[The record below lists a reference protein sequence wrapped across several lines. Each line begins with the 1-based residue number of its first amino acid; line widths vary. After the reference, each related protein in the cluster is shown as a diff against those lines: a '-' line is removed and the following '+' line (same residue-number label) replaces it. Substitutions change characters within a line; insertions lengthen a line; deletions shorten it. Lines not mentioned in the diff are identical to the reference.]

1 MSYTDYLNNI
11 KKLLLENNAKII
23 AHYYVDE
30 QVQRLAEDTGG
41 FVGDSLEMAR
51 YGSMQ
56 SESTL
61 LVAGVRFMGE
71 TAKILNPDKKILM
84 IDMDATCSLDTGC
97 DFNEFKNFCMKND
110 DREVVVY
117 ANTSAKVKSISDWV
131 VTSSIAVPLI
141 EHLTSLGKK
150 LIWAPDKYLGNYVI
164 DSTGADMLLWDGS
177 CIVHEEYK
185 TIELKKMLMKY
196 PNSDV
201 LVHPESPRSIIQLAD
216 TVGSTTKLIEA
227 SRASNK
233 KYIIV
238 ATEKG
243 ILYQM
248 KKYSPDKI
256 FLEAPTEGE
265 GATCKS
271 CGRCP
276 WMNLNTIKK
285 VENVFSSKYNEINL
299 SHDIIAK
306 AKKPIDRMI
315 NFNSAKH
322 TIDKASYGRT

>member
-1 MSYTDYLNNI
+1 MDYKDYLNNI
-11 KKLLLENNAKII
+11 KKLLIENDAKII

-30 QVQRLAEDTGG
+30 QVQRLAEDTSG

-51 YGSMQ
+51 YGAQ
-56 SESTL
+56 QKESTL
-61 LVAGVRFMGE
+61 IVAGVKFMGE
-71 TAKILNPDKKILM
+71 TAKILSPDKKVLM
-84 IDMDATCSLDTGC
+84 LDIEATCSLDTGC
-97 DFNEFKNFCMKND
+97 DFDEFKKFCND
-110 DREVVVY
+110 NNDREVVVY

-164 DSTGADMLLWDGS
+164 DTTGADMLLWDGS

-185 TIELKKMLMKY
+185 TIELKSMMMKY
-196 PNSDV
+196 PDCDV

-227 SRASNK
+227 SKVSKK

-248 KKYSPDKI
+248 KKYAPDKI

-276 WMNLNTIKK
+276 WMNLNIIKK
-285 VENVFSSKYNEINL
+285 VEDVFKTKTNEIIL
-299 SHDIIAK
+299 SHDIIAR

-315 NFNSAKH
+315 NFNLTKNS
-322 TIDKASYGRT
+322 INKAS

>member
-1 MSYTDYLNNI
+1 MSYANHLISI
-11 KKLLLENNAKII
+11 KELLLKNNAKII

-51 YGSMQ
+51 YGSKQ
-56 SESTL
+56 KETTL
-61 LVAGVRFMGE
+61 IVAGVKFMGE
-71 TAKILNPDKKILM
+71 TAKILNPDKKVLM
-84 IDMDATCSLDTGC
+84 LDIEATCSLDTGC
-97 DFNEFKNFCMKND
+97 DYTDFKKFCDANNN
-110 DREVVVY
+110 REVVVY

-131 VTSSIAVPLI
+131 VTSSIAVPLV

-164 DSTGADMLLWDGS
+164 DTTGADMLLWDGS

-185 TIELKKMLMKY
+185 TIELKNMIAKH
-196 PNSDV
+196 PDCDV
-201 LVHPESPRSIIQLAD
+201 LVHPESPRSVIQLAN

-227 SRASNK
+227 SKASKK

-248 KKYSPDKI
+248 KKFSPDKI

-276 WMNLNTIKK
+276 WMNLNIVQKLLD
-285 VENVFSSKYNEINL
+285 VFNAKTNEIIL
-299 SHDIIAK
+299 SRDIIDK

-315 NFNSAKH
+315 NFNLNNK
-322 TIDKASYGRT
+322 INRAS

>member
-1 MSYTDYLNNI
+1 MSYADHLISI
-11 KKLLLENNAKII
+11 KQLLLKNNAKII

-51 YGSMQ
+51 YGSKQ
-56 SESTL
+56 KETTL
-61 LVAGVRFMGE
+61 IVAGVKFMGE
-71 TAKILNPDKKILM
+71 TAKILNPDKKVLM
-84 IDMDATCSLDTGC
+84 LDIEATCSLDTGC
-97 DFNEFKNFCMKND
+97 DYAEFKEFCNTHN

-131 VTSSIAVPLI
+131 VTSSIAVSLI

-164 DSTGADMLLWDGS
+164 DTTGADMLLWDGS

-185 TIELKKMLMKY
+185 TIELKNMIAKH
-196 PNSDV
+196 PDCDV
-201 LVHPESPRSIIQLAD
+201 LVHPESPRSIIQLAN

-227 SRASNK
+227 SKASKK

-248 KKYSPDKI
+248 KKFSPNKI

-276 WMNLNTIKK
+276 WMNLNIVQKLLD
-285 VENVFSSKYNEINL
+285 VFNAKTNEIVL
-299 SHDIIAK
+299 SRDIINK

-315 NFNSAKH
+315 NFNLNNK
-322 TIDKASYGRT
+322 INRAS

>member
-1 MSYTDYLNNI
+1 MSYADHLINI
-11 KKLLLENNAKII
+11 KQLLLKNNAKII

-51 YGSMQ
+51 YGSKQ
-56 SESTL
+56 KETTL
-61 LVAGVRFMGE
+61 IVAGVKFMGE
-71 TAKILNPDKKILM
+71 TAKILNPDKKVLM
-84 IDMDATCSLDTGC
+84 LDIEATCSLDTGC
-97 DFNEFKNFCMKND
+97 DYEEFKQFCDTHN

-164 DSTGADMLLWDGS
+164 DTTGADMLLWDGS

-185 TIELKKMLMKY
+185 TIELKNMIAKH
-196 PNSDV
+196 PDCDV
-201 LVHPESPRSIIQLAD
+201 LVHPESPRSIIQLAN
-216 TVGSTTKLIEA
+216 TVGSTTRLIEA
-227 SRASNK
+227 SKASKK

-248 KKYSPDKI
+248 KKFSPNKI

-276 WMNLNTIKK
+276 WMNLNIVQKLLD
-285 VENVFSSKYNEINL
+285 VFNTKTNEIIL
-299 SHDIIAK
+299 SRDIINK

-315 NFNSAKH
+315 NFNLNNK
-322 TIDKASYGRT
+322 INRAS

>member
-1 MSYTDYLNNI
+1 MSYADHLISI
-11 KKLLLENNAKII
+11 KQLLSKNNAKII
-23 AHYYVDE
+23 ALYYVDE

-51 YGSMQ
+51 YGSKQ
-56 SESTL
+56 KETTL
-61 LVAGVRFMGE
+61 IVAGVKFMGE
-71 TAKILNPDKKILM
+71 TAKILNPDKKVLM
-84 IDMDATCSLDTGC
+84 LDIEATCSLDTGC
-97 DFNEFKNFCMKND
+97 DYAEFKEFCDAHN

-164 DSTGADMLLWDGS
+164 DTTGADMLLWDGS

-185 TIELKKMLMKY
+185 TIELKNMIAKH
-196 PNSDV
+196 PDCDV

-227 SRASNK
+227 SKVSKK

-248 KKYSPDKI
+248 KKFSPNKI

-276 WMNLNTIKK
+276 WMNLNIVQKLLD
-285 VENVFSSKYNEINL
+285 VFNAKTNEIIL
-299 SHDIIAK
+299 SRDIINK

-315 NFNSAKH
+315 NFNLNNK
-322 TIDKASYGRT
+322 INRAS

>member
-1 MSYTDYLNNI
+1 
-11 KKLLLENNAKII
+11 
-23 AHYYVDE
+23 
-30 QVQRLAEDTGG
+30 
-41 FVGDSLEMAR
+41 MAR
-51 YGSMQ
+51 YGSKQ
-56 SESTL
+56 KETIL
-61 LVAGVRFMGE
+61 IVAGVKFMGE
-71 TAKILNPDKKILM
+71 TAKILNPDKKVLM
-84 IDMDATCSLDTGC
+84 LDIEATCSLDTGC
-97 DFNEFKNFCMKND
+97 DYAEFKEFCDTHN

-164 DSTGADMLLWDGS
+164 DTTGADMLLWDGS

-185 TIELKKMLMKY
+185 TIELKNMIAKH
-196 PNSDV
+196 PDCDV
-201 LVHPESPRSIIQLAD
+201 LVHPESPRSIIQLAN

-227 SRASNK
+227 SKASKK

-248 KKYSPDKI
+248 KKFSPNKI

-276 WMNLNTIKK
+276 WMNLNVVQKLLD
-285 VENVFSSKYNEINL
+285 VFNAKTNEIIL
-299 SHDIIAK
+299 SRDIINK

-315 NFNSAKH
+315 NFNLNNK
-322 TIDKASYGRT
+322 INRAS

>member
-1 MSYTDYLNNI
+1 MNYADHLISI
-11 KKLLLENNAKII
+11 KQLLLKNNAKII

-51 YGSMQ
+51 YGSKQ
-56 SESTL
+56 KETTL
-61 LVAGVRFMGE
+61 IVAGVKFMGE
-71 TAKILNPDKKILM
+71 TAKILNPDKKVLM
-84 IDMDATCSLDTGC
+84 LDIEATCSLDTGC
-97 DFNEFKNFCMKND
+97 DYAEFKEFCDTHND
-110 DREVVVY
+110 RDVVVY

-164 DSTGADMLLWDGS
+164 DTTGADMLLWDGS

-185 TIELKKMLMKY
+185 TIELKNMIAKH
-196 PNSDV
+196 PDCDV
-201 LVHPESPRSIIQLAD
+201 LVHPESPRSIIQLAN
-216 TVGSTTKLIEA
+216 TVGSTTRLIEA
-227 SRASNK
+227 SKASKK

-248 KKYSPDKI
+248 KKFSPNKI

-276 WMNLNTIKK
+276 WMNLNIVQKLLD
-285 VENVFSSKYNEINL
+285 VFNAKTNEIIL
-299 SHDIIAK
+299 SRDIINK

-315 NFNSAKH
+315 NFNLNNK
-322 TIDKASYGRT
+322 INRAS

>member
-1 MSYTDYLNNI
+1 MSYEDHLISI
-11 KKLLLENNAKII
+11 KQLLLKNNAKII

-51 YGSMQ
+51 YGSKQ
-56 SESTL
+56 KETTL
-61 LVAGVRFMGE
+61 IVAGVKFMGE
-71 TAKILNPDKKILM
+71 TAKILNPDKKVLM
-84 IDMDATCSLDTGC
+84 LDIEATCSLDTGC
-97 DFNEFKNFCMKND
+97 DYEEFKQFCDTHN

-141 EHLTSLGKK
+141 EHLTSLRKK
-150 LIWAPDKYLGNYVI
+150 LIGATDKYLGNYVI
-164 DSTGADMLLWDGS
+164 DTTGADMLLWDGS

-185 TIELKKMLMKY
+185 TIELKNMIAKH
-196 PNSDV
+196 PDCDV
-201 LVHPESPRSIIQLAD
+201 LVHPESPRSIIQLAN
-216 TVGSTTKLIEA
+216 TVGSTTRLIEA
-227 SRASNK
+227 SKASKK

-248 KKYSPDKI
+248 KKFSPNKI

-276 WMNLNTIKK
+276 WMNLNIVQKLLD
-285 VENVFSSKYNEINL
+285 VFNTKTNEIIL
-299 SHDIIAK
+299 SRDIINK

-315 NFNSAKH
+315 NFNLNNK
-322 TIDKASYGRT
+322 INRAS

>member
-1 MSYTDYLNNI
+1 MSYADHLISI
-11 KKLLLENNAKII
+11 KQSLLKNNAKII

-51 YGSMQ
+51 YGSKQ
-56 SESTL
+56 KETTL
-61 LVAGVRFMGE
+61 IVAGVKFMGE
-71 TAKILNPDKKILM
+71 TAKILNPNKKVLM
-84 IDMDATCSLDTGC
+84 LDIEATCSLDTGC
-97 DFNEFKNFCMKND
+97 DYAEFKEFCDAHN

-164 DSTGADMLLWDGS
+164 DTTGADMLLWDGS

-185 TIELKKMLMKY
+185 TIELKNMIAKH
-196 PNSDV
+196 PDCDV

-227 SRASNK
+227 SKASKK

-248 KKYSPDKI
+248 KKFSPNKI

-276 WMNLNTIKK
+276 WMNLNIVQKLLD
-285 VENVFSSKYNEINL
+285 VFNAKTNEIVL
-299 SHDIIAK
+299 SRDIINK

-315 NFNSAKH
+315 NFNLNNK
-322 TIDKASYGRT
+322 INRAS

>member
-1 MSYTDYLNNI
+1 MSYADHLISI
-11 KKLLLENNAKII
+11 KQLLLKNNAKII

-51 YGSMQ
+51 YGSKQ
-56 SESTL
+56 KETTL
-61 LVAGVRFMGE
+61 IVAGVKFMGE
-71 TAKILNPDKKILM
+71 TAKILNPDKKVLM
-84 IDMDATCSLDTGC
+84 LDIEATCSLDTGC
-97 DFNEFKNFCMKND
+97 DYTEFKKFCDEHN

-164 DSTGADMLLWDGS
+164 DTTGADMLLWDGS

-185 TIELKKMLMKY
+185 TIELKNMIAKH
-196 PNSDV
+196 PDCDV
-201 LVHPESPRSIIQLAD
+201 LVHPESPRSIIQLAN
-216 TVGSTTKLIEA
+216 TVGSTTRLIEA
-227 SRASNK
+227 SKASKK

-248 KKYSPDKI
+248 KKFSPNKI

-276 WMNLNTIKK
+276 WMNLNIVQKLLD
-285 VENVFSSKYNEINL
+285 VFNAKTNEIVL
-299 SHDIIAK
+299 SRDIINK

-315 NFNSAKH
+315 NFNLNNK
-322 TIDKASYGRT
+322 INRAS

>member
-1 MSYTDYLNNI
+1 MSYADHLISI
-11 KKLLLENNAKII
+11 KQLLLKNNAKII

-51 YGSMQ
+51 YGSKQ
-56 SESTL
+56 KETTL
-61 LVAGVRFMGE
+61 IVAGVKFMGE
-71 TAKILNPDKKILM
+71 TAKILNPDKKVLM
-84 IDMDATCSLDTGC
+84 LDIEATCSLDTGC
-97 DFNEFKNFCMKND
+97 DYVEFKEFCDTHN

-164 DSTGADMLLWDGS
+164 DTTGADMLLWDGS

-185 TIELKKMLMKY
+185 TIELKNMIAKH
-196 PNSDV
+196 PDCDV
-201 LVHPESPRSIIQLAD
+201 LVHPESPRSIIQLAN
-216 TVGSTTKLIEA
+216 TVGSTTRLIEA
-227 SRASNK
+227 SKASKK

-248 KKYSPDKI
+248 KKFSPNKI

-276 WMNLNTIKK
+276 WMNLNIVQKLLD
-285 VENVFSSKYNEINL
+285 VFNAKTNEIIL
-299 SHDIIAK
+299 SRDIINK

-315 NFNSAKH
+315 NFNLNNK
-322 TIDKASYGRT
+322 INRAS

>member
-1 MSYTDYLNNI
+1 MSYADHLISI
-11 KKLLLENNAKII
+11 KQLLLKNNAKII

-51 YGSMQ
+51 YGSKQ
-56 SESTL
+56 KETTL
-61 LVAGVRFMGE
+61 IVAGVKFMGE
-71 TAKILNPDKKILM
+71 TAKILNPDKKVLM
-84 IDMDATCSLDTGC
+84 LDIEATCSLDTGC
-97 DFNEFKNFCMKND
+97 DYEEFKQFCDTHN

-164 DSTGADMLLWDGS
+164 DTTGADMLLWDGS

-185 TIELKKMLMKY
+185 TIELKNMIAKH
-196 PNSDV
+196 PDCDV
-201 LVHPESPRSIIQLAD
+201 LVHPESPRSIIQLAN

-227 SRASNK
+227 SKASKK

-248 KKYSPDKI
+248 KKFSPNKI

-276 WMNLNTIKK
+276 WMNLNIVQKLLD
-285 VENVFSSKYNEINL
+285 VFNAKTNEIVL
-299 SHDIIAK
+299 SRDIINK

-315 NFNSAKH
+315 NFNLNNK
-322 TIDKASYGRT
+322 INRAS

>member
-1 MSYTDYLNNI
+1 MSYADHLISI
-11 KKLLLENNAKII
+11 KQLLLKNNAKII

-51 YGSMQ
+51 YGSKQ
-56 SESTL
+56 KETTL
-61 LVAGVRFMGE
+61 IVAGVKFMGE
-71 TAKILNPDKKILM
+71 TAKILNPDKKVLM
-84 IDMDATCSLDTGC
+84 LDIEATCSLDTGC
-97 DFNEFKNFCMKND
+97 DYAEFKEFCDTHND
-110 DREVVVY
+110 RDVVVY

-164 DSTGADMLLWDGS
+164 DTTGADMLLWDGS

-185 TIELKKMLMKY
+185 TIELKNMIAKH
-196 PNSDV
+196 PDCDV
-201 LVHPESPRSIIQLAD
+201 LVHPESPRSIIQLAN
-216 TVGSTTKLIEA
+216 TVGSTTRLIEA
-227 SRASNK
+227 SKASKK

-248 KKYSPDKI
+248 KKFSPNKI

-276 WMNLNTIKK
+276 WMNLNIVQKLLD
-285 VENVFSSKYNEINL
+285 VFNAKTNEIIL
-299 SHDIIAK
+299 SRDIINK

-315 NFNSAKH
+315 NFNLNNK
-322 TIDKASYGRT
+322 INRAS

>member
-1 MSYTDYLNNI
+1 MNYADHLISI
-11 KKLLLENNAKII
+11 KQLLLKNNAKII

-51 YGSMQ
+51 YGSKQ
-56 SESTL
+56 KETTL
-61 LVAGVRFMGE
+61 IVAGVKFMGE
-71 TAKILNPDKKILM
+71 TAKILNPDKKVLM
-84 IDMDATCSLDTGC
+84 LDIEATCSLDTGC
-97 DFNEFKNFCMKND
+97 DYAEFKEFCDTHND
-110 DREVVVY
+110 RDVVVY

-164 DSTGADMLLWDGS
+164 DTTGADMLLWDGS

-185 TIELKKMLMKY
+185 TIELKNMIAKH
-196 PNSDV
+196 PDCDV
-201 LVHPESPRSIIQLAD
+201 LVHPESPRSIIQLAN
-216 TVGSTTKLIEA
+216 TVGSTTRLIEA
-227 SRASNK
+227 SKASKK

-248 KKYSPDKI
+248 KKFSPNKI

-276 WMNLNTIKK
+276 WMNLNIVQKLLD
-285 VENVFSSKYNEINL
+285 VFNTKTNEIIL
-299 SHDIIAK
+299 SRDIINK

-315 NFNSAKH
+315 NFNLNNK
-322 TIDKASYGRT
+322 INRAS

>member
-1 MSYTDYLNNI
+1 MSYADHLISI
-11 KKLLLENNAKII
+11 KQLLLKNNAKII

-51 YGSMQ
+51 YGSKQ
-56 SESTL
+56 KETTL
-61 LVAGVRFMGE
+61 IVAGVKFMGE
-71 TAKILNPDKKILM
+71 TAKILNPDKKVLM
-84 IDMDATCSLDTGC
+84 LDIEATCSLDTGC
-97 DFNEFKNFCMKND
+97 DYAEFKEFCDAHN

-164 DSTGADMLLWDGS
+164 DTTGADMLLWDGS

-185 TIELKKMLMKY
+185 TIELKNMIAKH
-196 PNSDV
+196 PDCDV
-201 LVHPESPRSIIQLAD
+201 LVHPESPRSIIQLAN
-216 TVGSTTKLIEA
+216 TVGSTTRLIEA
-227 SRASNK
+227 SKASKK

-248 KKYSPDKI
+248 KKFSPNKI

-276 WMNLNTIKK
+276 WMNLNIVQKLLD
-285 VENVFSSKYNEINL
+285 VFNAKTNEIVL
-299 SHDIIAK
+299 SRDIINK

-315 NFNSAKH
+315 NFNLNNK
-322 TIDKASYGRT
+322 INRAS

>member
-1 MSYTDYLNNI
+1 MSHADHLISI
-11 KKLLLENNAKII
+11 KQLLLKNNAKII

-51 YGSMQ
+51 YGSKQ
-56 SESTL
+56 KETTL
-61 LVAGVRFMGE
+61 IVAGVKFMGE
-71 TAKILNPDKKILM
+71 TAKILNPNKKVLM
-84 IDMDATCSLDTGC
+84 LDIEATCSLDTGC
-97 DFNEFKNFCMKND
+97 DYAEFKEFCDAHN

-164 DSTGADMLLWDGS
+164 DTTGADMLLWDGS

-185 TIELKKMLMKY
+185 TIELKNMIAKH
-196 PNSDV
+196 PDCDV

-227 SRASNK
+227 SKASKK

-243 ILYQM
+243 ILYQI
-248 KKYSPDKI
+248 KKFSPNKI

-276 WMNLNTIKK
+276 WMNLNIVQKLLD
-285 VENVFSSKYNEINL
+285 VFNAKTNEIVL
-299 SHDIIAK
+299 SRDIINK

-315 NFNSAKH
+315 NFNLNNK
-322 TIDKASYGRT
+322 INRAS

>member
-1 MSYTDYLNNI
+1 MSYADHLINI
-11 KKLLLENNAKII
+11 KQLLLKNNAKII

-51 YGSMQ
+51 YGSKQ
-56 SESTL
+56 KETTL
-61 LVAGVRFMGE
+61 IVAGVKFMGE
-71 TAKILNPDKKILM
+71 TAKILNPDKKVLM
-84 IDMDATCSLDTGC
+84 LDIEATCSLDTGC
-97 DFNEFKNFCMKND
+97 DYAEFKEFCDAHN

-164 DSTGADMLLWDGS
+164 DTTGADMLLWDGS

-185 TIELKKMLMKY
+185 TIELKNMIAKH
-196 PNSDV
+196 PDCDV
-201 LVHPESPRSIIQLAD
+201 LVHPESPRSIIQLAN

-227 SRASNK
+227 SKASKK
-233 KYIIV
+233 KYLIV

-248 KKYSPDKI
+248 KKFSPNKI

-276 WMNLNTIKK
+276 WMNLNIVQKLLDVFNAKTNEIILSRDIIKK
-285 VENVFSSKYNEINL
+285 E
-299 SHDIIAK
+299 
-306 AKKPIDRMI
+306 KKPIDRMI
-315 NFNSAKH
+315 NFNLNNK
-322 TIDKASYGRT
+322 INRAS

>member
-1 MSYTDYLNNI
+1 MSYADHLISI
-11 KKLLLENNAKII
+11 KQLLLKNNAKII

-51 YGSMQ
+51 YGSKQ
-56 SESTL
+56 KETTL
-61 LVAGVRFMGE
+61 IVAGVKFMGE
-71 TAKILNPDKKILM
+71 TAKILNPDKKVLM
-84 IDMDATCSLDTGC
+84 LDIEATCSLDTGC
-97 DFNEFKNFCMKND
+97 DYTEFKKFCDEHN

-164 DSTGADMLLWDGS
+164 DTTGADMLLWDGS

-185 TIELKKMLMKY
+185 TIELKNMIAKH
-196 PNSDV
+196 PDCDV
-201 LVHPESPRSIIQLAD
+201 LVHPESPRSIIQLAN
-216 TVGSTTKLIEA
+216 TVGSTTRLIEA
-227 SRASNK
+227 SKASKK

-248 KKYSPDKI
+248 KKFSPNKI

-276 WMNLNTIKK
+276 WMNLNIVQKLLDVFNAKK
-285 VENVFSSKYNEINL
+285 NEIIL
-299 SHDIIAK
+299 SRDIINK

-315 NFNSAKH
+315 NFNLNNK
-322 TIDKASYGRT
+322 INRAS

>member
-1 MSYTDYLNNI
+1 MDYKDYLNNI
-11 KKLLLENNAKII
+11 KKLLIENDAKII

-30 QVQRLAEDTGG
+30 QVQRLAEDTSG

-51 YGSMQ
+51 YGAQ
-56 SESTL
+56 QKESTL
-61 LVAGVRFMGE
+61 IVAGVKFMGE
-71 TAKILNPDKKILM
+71 TAKILSPDKKVLM
-84 IDMDATCSLDTGC
+84 LDIEATCSLDTGC
-97 DFNEFKNFCMKND
+97 DFDEFKKFCND
-110 DREVVVY
+110 DNDREVVVY

-164 DSTGADMLLWDGS
+164 DTTGADMLLWDGS

-185 TIELKKMLMKY
+185 TIELKSMMMKY
-196 PNSDV
+196 PDCDV

-216 TVGSTTKLIEA
+216 TVGYTTKLIEA
-227 SRASNK
+227 SKVSKK

-276 WMNLNTIKK
+276 WMNLNIIKK
-285 VENVFSSKYNEINL
+285 VEDVFKTKTNEIIL
-299 SHDIIAK
+299 SHDIIAR

-315 NFNSAKH
+315 NFNLTENS
-322 TIDKASYGRT
+322 INKAS

>member
-1 MSYTDYLNNI
+1 MNYADHLISI
-11 KKLLLENNAKII
+11 KQLLLKNNAKII

-30 QVQRLAEDTGG
+30 QVQKLAEDTGG

-51 YGSMQ
+51 YGSKQ
-56 SESTL
+56 KETTL
-61 LVAGVRFMGE
+61 IVAGVKFMGE
-71 TAKILNPDKKILM
+71 TAKILNPDKKVLM
-84 IDMDATCSLDTGC
+84 LDIEATCSLDTGC
-97 DFNEFKNFCMKND
+97 DYEEFKEFCDTHN

-164 DSTGADMLLWDGS
+164 DTTGADMLLWDGS

-185 TIELKKMLMKY
+185 TIELKNMIAKH
-196 PNSDV
+196 PDCDV
-201 LVHPESPRSIIQLAD
+201 LVHPESPRSIIQLTD

-227 SRASNK
+227 SKASKK

-248 KKYSPDKI
+248 KKFSPNKI

-276 WMNLNTIKK
+276 WMNLNIVQKLLD
-285 VENVFSSKYNEINL
+285 VFNAKTNEIIL
-299 SHDIIAK
+299 SRDIINK

-315 NFNSAKH
+315 NFNLNNK
-322 TIDKASYGRT
+322 INRAS

>member
-1 MSYTDYLNNI
+1 
-11 KKLLLENNAKII
+11 
-23 AHYYVDE
+23 
-30 QVQRLAEDTGG
+30 
-41 FVGDSLEMAR
+41 MAR
-51 YGSMQ
+51 YGSKQ
-56 SESTL
+56 KETTL
-61 LVAGVRFMGE
+61 IVAGVKFMGE
-71 TAKILNPDKKILM
+71 TAKILNPDKKVLM
-84 IDMDATCSLDTGC
+84 LDIEATCSLDTGC
-97 DFNEFKNFCMKND
+97 DYAEFKEFCDTHN

-164 DSTGADMLLWDGS
+164 DTTGADMLLWDGS

-185 TIELKKMLMKY
+185 TIELKNMIAKH
-196 PNSDV
+196 PDCDV
-201 LVHPESPRSIIQLAD
+201 LVHPESPRSIIQLAN
-216 TVGSTTKLIEA
+216 TVGSTTRLIEA
-227 SRASNK
+227 SKASKK

-248 KKYSPDKI
+248 KKFSPNKI

-276 WMNLNTIKK
+276 WMNLNIVQKLLD
-285 VENVFSSKYNEINL
+285 VFNAKTNEIIL
-299 SHDIIAK
+299 SRDIINK

-315 NFNSAKH
+315 NFNLNNK
-322 TIDKASYGRT
+322 INRAS

>member
-1 MSYTDYLNNI
+1 MNYADHLISI
-11 KKLLLENNAKII
+11 KQLLLKNNAKII

-51 YGSMQ
+51 YGSKQ
-56 SESTL
+56 KETTL
-61 LVAGVRFMGE
+61 IVAGVKFMGE
-71 TAKILNPDKKILM
+71 TAKILNPDKKVLM
-84 IDMDATCSLDTGC
+84 LDIEATCSLDTGC
-97 DFNEFKNFCMKND
+97 DYEEFKEFCDTHN

-164 DSTGADMLLWDGS
+164 DTTGADMLLWDGS

-185 TIELKKMLMKY
+185 TIELKNMIAKH
-196 PNSDV
+196 PDCDV
-201 LVHPESPRSIIQLAD
+201 LVHPESPRSIIQLAN
-216 TVGSTTKLIEA
+216 TVGSTTRLIEA
-227 SRASNK
+227 SKASKK

-248 KKYSPDKI
+248 KKFSPNKI

-276 WMNLNTIKK
+276 WMNLNIVQKLLD
-285 VENVFSSKYNEINL
+285 VFNAKTNEIIL
-299 SHDIIAK
+299 SRDIINK

-315 NFNSAKH
+315 NFNLNNK
-322 TIDKASYGRT
+322 INRAS

>member
-1 MSYTDYLNNI
+1 ML
-11 KKLLLENNAKII
+11 KLSNKNYIENDAKII

-30 QVQRLAEDTGG
+30 QVQRLAEDTSG

-51 YGSMQ
+51 YGAQ
-56 SESTL
+56 QKESTL
-61 LVAGVRFMGE
+61 IVAGVKFMGE
-71 TAKILNPDKKILM
+71 TAKILSPDKKVLM
-84 IDMDATCSLDTGC
+84 LDIEATCSLDTGC
-97 DFNEFKNFCMKND
+97 DFDEFKKFCND
-110 DREVVVY
+110 DNDREVVVY

-164 DSTGADMLLWDGS
+164 DTTGADMLLWDGS

-185 TIELKKMLMKY
+185 TIELKSMMMKY
-196 PNSDV
+196 PDCDV

-216 TVGSTTKLIEA
+216 TVGYTTKLIEA
-227 SRASNK
+227 SKVSKK

-276 WMNLNTIKK
+276 WMNLNIIKK
-285 VENVFSSKYNEINL
+285 VEDVFKTKTNEIIL
-299 SHDIIAK
+299 SHDIIAR

-315 NFNSAKH
+315 NFNLTENS
-322 TIDKASYGRT
+322 INKAS

>member
-1 MSYTDYLNNI
+1 MNYKDYLNNI
-11 KKLLLENNAKII
+11 KKLLIKNDAKLI

-51 YGSMQ
+51 YGANQ
-56 SESTL
+56 KESSL
-61 LVAGVRFMGE
+61 VVAGVKFMGE
-71 TAKILNPDKKILM
+71 TAKILNPDKKVLM
-84 IDMDATCSLDTGC
+84 LDIEATCSLDTGC
-97 DFNEFKNFCMKND
+97 DFDEFKNFCDDNND
-110 DREVVVY
+110 RDVVVY

-141 EHLTSLGKK
+141 EHLTSIGKK
-150 LIWAPDKYLGNYVI
+150 LIWAPDKYLGSYVI
-164 DSTGADMLLWDGS
+164 DTTGADMLLWNGS

-185 TIELKKMLMKY
+185 TIELKKMITKY
-196 PNSDV
+196 PDSDV
-201 LVHPESPRSIIQLAD
+201 LVHPESPRSIIQLAN

-227 SRASNK
+227 SRASKK

-276 WMNLNTIKK
+276 WMNLNIIKK
-285 VENVFSSKYNEINL
+285 VEDVFNTKTNEIIL
-299 SHDIIAK
+299 SHDIIAR
-306 AKKPIDRMI
+306 AKRPIDRMI
-315 NFNSAKH
+315 NFNSTKNS
-322 TIDKASYGRT
+322 INKAS

>member
-1 MSYTDYLNNI
+1 MNYADHLISI
-11 KKLLLENNAKII
+11 KQLLLKNNAKII

-51 YGSMQ
+51 YGSKQ
-56 SESTL
+56 KETTL
-61 LVAGVRFMGE
+61 IVAGVKFMGE
-71 TAKILNPDKKILM
+71 TAKILNPNKKVLM
-84 IDMDATCSLDTGC
+84 LDIEATCSLDTGC
-97 DFNEFKNFCMKND
+97 DYAEFKEFCDAHN

-164 DSTGADMLLWDGS
+164 DTTGADMLLWDGS

-185 TIELKKMLMKY
+185 TIELKNMIAKH
-196 PNSDV
+196 PDCDV

-227 SRASNK
+227 SKASKK

-248 KKYSPDKI
+248 KKFSPNKV

-276 WMNLNTIKK
+276 WMNLNIVQKLLD
-285 VENVFSSKYNEINL
+285 VFNAKTNEIVL
-299 SHDIIAK
+299 SRDIINK

-315 NFNSAKH
+315 NFNLNNK
-322 TIDKASYGRT
+322 INRAS

>member
-1 MSYTDYLNNI
+1 MKYTDYLNNI
-11 KKLLLENNAKII
+11 KKLLIENDAKII

-30 QVQRLAEDTGG
+30 QVQRLAEDTSG

-51 YGSMQ
+51 YGTQ
-56 SESTL
+56 QKESTL
-61 LVAGVRFMGE
+61 IVAGVKFMGE
-71 TAKILNPDKKILM
+71 TAKILNPDKKVLM
-84 IDMDATCSLDTGC
+84 LDIEATCSLDTGC
-97 DFNEFKNFCMKND
+97 DFNEFKKFCND
-110 DREVVVY
+110 NNDREVVVY
-117 ANTSAKVKSISDWV
+117 ANTSAEVKSISDWV

-150 LIWAPDKYLGNYVI
+150 LIWAPDKYLGNYVV
-164 DSTGADMLLWDGS
+164 DTTGADMLLWDGS

-185 TIELKKMLMKY
+185 TIELKNMMMKY
-196 PNSDV
+196 PDCEV

-227 SRASNK
+227 SKVSKK

-276 WMNLNTIKK
+276 WMNLNIIKK
-285 VENVFSSKYNEINL
+285 VEDVFKTKTNEIIL
-299 SHDIIAK
+299 SHDIITRAK
-306 AKKPIDRMI
+306 RPIDRMI
-315 NFNSAKH
+315 NFNSTKNS
-322 TIDKASYGRT
+322 INKAS

>member
-1 MSYTDYLNNI
+1 MS
-11 KKLLLENNAKII
+11 
-23 AHYYVDE
+23 
-30 QVQRLAEDTGG
+30 
-41 FVGDSLEMAR
+41 
-51 YGSMQ
+51 
-56 SESTL
+56 
-61 LVAGVRFMGE
+61 
-71 TAKILNPDKKILM
+71 
-84 IDMDATCSLDTGC
+84 MD
-97 DFNEFKNFCMKND
+97 EFKYCS
-110 DREVVVY
+110 EVVVY

-185 TIELKKMLMKY
+185 TIELKNMIAKH
-196 PNSDV
+196 PDCDV

-227 SRASNK
+227 SKVSKK

-248 KKYSPDKI
+248 KKFSPNKI

-276 WMNLNTIKK
+276 WMNLNIVQKLLD
-285 VENVFSSKYNEINL
+285 VFNAKTNEIIL
-299 SHDIIAK
+299 SRDIIDK

-315 NFNSAKH
+315 NFNLNNK
-322 TIDKASYGRT
+322 INRAS